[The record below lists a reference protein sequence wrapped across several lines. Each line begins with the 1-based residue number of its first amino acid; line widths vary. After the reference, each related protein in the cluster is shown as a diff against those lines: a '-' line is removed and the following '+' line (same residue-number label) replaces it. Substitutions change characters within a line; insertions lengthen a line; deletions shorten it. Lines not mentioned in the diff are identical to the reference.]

1 MHFYQYVKEWL
12 RNPQCSVS
20 CCVALLLPL
29 IDMKGDIGDQVTGPN
44 GLGKREIDVG
54 QVDMPDFSSSTKAQD
69 AGKNSSS
76 AKCDSID
83 TKSECRSDSCHR
95 GTQTK
100 FSAVLMS
107 DTVAGFR
114 GEKERDKQETLVS
127 SFQTSLIYI
136 TLSSTCSK
144 C

>member
-1 MHFYQYVKEWL
+1 
-12 RNPQCSVS
+12 
-20 CCVALLLPL
+20 
-29 IDMKGDIGDQVTGPN
+29 MKGDIGDQVTGQN
-44 GLGKREIDVG
+44 GLGMREIDVG
-54 QVDMPDFSSSTKAQD
+54 QVDMPDFSSSTKTQD
-69 AGKNSSS
+69 AGKNSGS
-76 AKCDSID
+76 CDSID
-83 TKSECRSDSCHR
+83 TKSECRSASCHR
-95 GTQTK
+95 ETQTK

-127 SFQTSLIYI
+127 SSQTSLIYI

>member
-1 MHFYQYVKEWL
+1 
-12 RNPQCSVS
+12 
-20 CCVALLLPL
+20 
-29 IDMKGDIGDQVTGPN
+29 MKGDIGDQVTGPN

-54 QVDMPDFSSSTKAQD
+54 QVDMPDFSSSTKDQD
-69 AGKNSSS
+69 AGKNSGS
-76 AKCDSID
+76 AKCDSIY
-83 TKSECRSDSCHR
+83 TKSECRSASCHR
-95 GTQTK
+95 ETQTK

-127 SFQTSLIYI
+127 SSQTSLIYI

>member
-1 MHFYQYVKEWL
+1 MYFYQYVKEWL

-29 IDMKGDIGDQVTGPN
+29 IDMKEDIGDQVTGQN

-54 QVDMPDFSSSTKAQD
+54 QVDMPDFSSSTKTQD
-69 AGKNSSS
+69 AGKNRRS

-95 GTQTK
+95 ETQTK

-114 GEKERDKQETLVS
+114 GEKERDKRETLVS
-127 SFQTSLIYI
+127 SSQTSLIYI